1 VFPRDLN
8 AARLHP
14 TLEGLDPGRSD
25 VGWNACGAKW
35 APARP
40 RTTTQFPQTAS
51 VTLEILVIA
60 AIRIAGS
67 LPVLRWPLA
76 GGVLAILVD
85 LSDLLLRDALDLGG
99 VGDYQSLDKWL
110 DQVYLGTFLLVALRW
125 DGRAR
130 WIAVALYVYRLAGF
144 VLFELTDARPLLLV
158 FPNVFELWFL
168 VVAALSPARVA
179 GWSGARLAVVL
190 LALTAVKEVQ
200 EWALHGARLFDG
212 ISSLE
217 FLDLVRRRL
226 TGG

>member
-1 VFPRDLN
+1 M
-8 AARLHP
+8 
-14 TLEGLDPGRSD
+14 TLE
-25 VGWNACGAKW
+25 VVV
-35 APARP
+35 
-40 RTTTQFPQTAS
+40 F
-51 VTLEILVIA
+51 A
-60 AIRIAGS
+60 AFRIVGS

-110 DQVYLGTFLLVALRW
+110 DQVYMVTFLVVALRW
-125 DGRAR
+125 DGPAR
-130 WIAVALYVYRLAGF
+130 TIAVGLFAYRLIGF
-144 VLFELTDARPLLLV
+144 ALFELTGERALLLA

-168 VVAALSPARVA
+168 LAAAAGSARVA
-179 GWSGARLAVVL
+179 GWSAGRLAIALVV
-190 LALTAVKEVQ
+190 LTAVKAVQ

-217 FLDLVRRRL
+217 FLDLLRQRL

>member
-1 VFPRDLN
+1 M
-8 AARLHP
+8 
-14 TLEGLDPGRSD
+14 
-25 VGWNACGAKW
+25 
-35 APARP
+35 
-40 RTTTQFPQTAS
+40 TT
-51 VTLEILVIA
+51 EILVIA
-60 AIRIAGS
+60 VIRIAGS

-110 DQVYLGTFLLVALRW
+110 DQVYLGAFLIVALRW
-125 DGRAR
+125 SGPAR
-130 WIAVALYVYRLAGF
+130 SIAVALYAYRLVGF
-144 VLFELTDARPLLLV
+144 VLFELTGERALLLV

-168 VVAALSPARVA
+168 LVAAAGAARVA
-179 GWSGARLAVVL
+179 GWSHARLAVVL

-200 EWALHGARLFDG
+200 EWAIHGARLFDG

-217 FLDLVRRRL
+217 FLDLVRRAL

>member
-1 VFPRDLN
+1 
-8 AARLHP
+8 
-14 TLEGLDPGRSD
+14 
-25 VGWNACGAKW
+25 
-35 APARP
+35 
-40 RTTTQFPQTAS
+40 

-60 AIRIAGS
+60 AIRVAGS

-110 DQVYLGTFLLVALRW
+110 DQVYLAAFLVVALRW

-130 WIAVALYVYRLAGF
+130 WIAVALYAYRLVGF

-168 VVAALSPARVA
+168 VVAALGPARVA

-190 LALTAVKEVQ
+190 LALTAIKELQ